1 MGMER
6 RWFMPT
12 LDARLRV
19 QLKNILFCTDFS
31 PAADLAFPYAA
42 DLARHFGSK
51 LYALYV
57 RNPDEYIMVFPEGG
71 SVPPGFTEAQAKY
84 KLAGLLHPFAD
95 LDREAL
101 VEEGDIWPV
110 VESIIDKNEIDLIVA
125 GTRGRTGVAKLV
137 LGSRAE
143 EIFRRAACPVLTVG
157 PRLSEHLPHTI
168 IRQILYATDFSA
180 EATAAAPYAI
190 SLAQEYQA
198 GLTMLHVIASSHIGD
213 LVQPHEVI
221 ASAERRLRELVPP
234 EAQLWCEPRF
244 DVEQG
249 PVAETILDVA
259 ELRKADL
266 IVMGVHRPAGVAT
279 RLPMAIAHKAVSR
292 ANSPV
297 LTVRA

>member
-1 MGMER
+1 
-6 RWFMPT
+6 MPT

-31 PAADLAFPYAA
+31 AAADFAFPYAA

-57 RNPDEYIMVFPEGG
+57 RNPDEYIMAFPEGG
-71 SVPPGFTEAQAKY
+71 SVPPGFTQAQAKY
-84 KLAGLLHPFAD
+84 RLDGLLKPLGD
-95 LDREAL
+95 LDHHVL
-101 VEEGDIWPV
+101 VEEGDVWPV
-110 VESIIDKNEIDLIVA
+110 VESVIDKNEIDLIIA

-143 EIFRRAACPVLTVG
+143 EIFRRATCPVLTVG

-168 IRQILYATDFSA
+168 IKQILYATDFSA
-180 EATAAAPYAI
+180 EAAAAAPYAV

-198 GLTMLHVIASSHIGD
+198 GLTMLHVITDPRTGD
-213 LVQPHEVI
+213 LVKPHEVI

-244 DVEQG
+244 EVEQG
-249 PVAETILDVA
+249 PVAETILDIA

-266 IVMGVHRPAGVAT
+266 IVMGVRRPAGVAT
-279 RLPMAIAHKAVSR
+279 RSSIATAHKVVSR
-292 ANSPV
+292 GNSPV